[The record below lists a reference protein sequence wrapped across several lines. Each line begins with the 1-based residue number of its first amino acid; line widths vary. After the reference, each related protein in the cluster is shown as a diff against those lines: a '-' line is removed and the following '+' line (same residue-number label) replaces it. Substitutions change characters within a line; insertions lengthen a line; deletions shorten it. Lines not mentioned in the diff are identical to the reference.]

1 MQRLNAE
8 LRVIAWSAQA
18 RRLARELN
26 PLVASPSAPREPVA
40 ALDALG
46 LSLMPRTARLQGI
59 AMGLSVLGT
68 RATTGLV
75 ETLTRTA
82 VPADAPLAAQLA
94 ARAALGGAGA
104 VLAAVPERDGQ
115 KLWVASVRSTGR
127 LLRDG
132 AAGGAVHDLG
142 RFLQRR

>member
-46 LSLMPRTARLQGI
+46 PSLMPRTAR
-59 AMGLSVLGT
+59 
-68 RATTGLV
+68 R
-75 ETLTRTA
+75 
-82 VPADAPLAAQLA
+82 
-94 ARAALGGAGA
+94 
-104 VLAAVPERDGQ
+104 
-115 KLWVASVRSTGR
+115 
-127 LLRDG
+127 
-132 AAGGAVHDLG
+132 
-142 RFLQRR
+142 